1 MEEANLIMIGD
12 LEKRYGVISG
22 LSDHTLGITAPIVA
36 VTQGARIIE
45 KHFILDKSIGGPDA
59 SFSLDKDEFSI
70 MVNSVREAELAIG
83 KIDYTLSEKQ
93 KQGRKFSR
101 SLYISKNVKKG
112 ELITSENIKSIR
124 PGFGLHPKYFN
135 QLLGKKFKAAY
146 KIGTRMSLD
155 KINNH

>member
-1 MEEANLIMIGD
+1 
-12 LEKRYGVISG
+12 
-22 LSDHTLGITAPIVA
+22 
-36 VTQGARIIE
+36 
-45 KHFILDKSIGGPDA
+45 
-59 SFSLDKDEFSI
+59 

-101 SLYISKNVKKG
+101 SLYISKNVKR

-124 PGFGLHPKYFN
+124 PGFGLYPKYFN
-135 QLLGKKFKAAY
+135 QLLGKKFKAVY

-155 KINNH
+155 KSITIKNKS